1 MIISDEQFREN
12 DLTLQGWEWSAWRAF
27 YFCNQIRD
35 TYVQMGRAKWVQL
48 SHNFY
53 DLVYRI
59 REEDMLRPD
68 ETKATRFV
76 EKSVHMKKETSCID
90 HPFSSRAAFRAIML
104 EHQYILDDFETFKV
118 HFYTLATSTLSV
130 SSSTN
135 ERVKLVKDGQGDLI
149 VPKIITERYV
159 NKDGSPIT
167 FYDKVTKNYV
177 HEFPLPIPPFYLE
190 YEKKRVPNNL
200 EAFGV

>member
-1 MIISDEQFREN
+1 
-12 DLTLQGWEWSAWRAF
+12 
-27 YFCNQIRD
+27 
-35 TYVQMGRAKWVQL
+35 
-48 SHNFY
+48 
-53 DLVYRI
+53 
-59 REEDMLRPD
+59 
-68 ETKATRFV
+68 
-76 EKSVHMKKETSCID
+76 
-90 HPFSSRAAFRAIML
+90 ML

-159 NKDGSPIT
+159 NEDGSPIT
-167 FYDKVTKNYV
+167 FYDKMTKNYI